1 MFTNIEN
8 GYNYI
13 GSSISLTNR
22 LKTGYFVPNL
32 QNRVI
37 DLAIKEAGLEQFYLN
52 IYLIPEKLIISETKL
67 KNLTLALE
75 QILILQINPEYNVL
89 KVVGSQAGNK
99 HSPETKA
106 KTKKKYFF
114 CSLLREMKREK
125 IRIWNI

>member
-22 LKTGYFVPNL
+22 LKTGYFVPKL

-75 QILILQINPEYNVL
+75 QILILQNNPEYNVL

-106 KTKKKYFF
+106 KTKKNIFF
-114 CSLLREMKREK
+114 VLCCVK
-125 IRIWNI
+125 